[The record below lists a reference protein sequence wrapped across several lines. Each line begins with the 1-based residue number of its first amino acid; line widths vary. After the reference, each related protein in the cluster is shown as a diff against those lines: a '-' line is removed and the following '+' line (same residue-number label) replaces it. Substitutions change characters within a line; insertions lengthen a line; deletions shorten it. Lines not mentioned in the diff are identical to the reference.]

1 MFYNKILQFLRWS
14 KAGRIGSSGRQGR
27 SYNSCIIHAR
37 LIHSQG
43 VVALKGLLQ
52 QRTSFLHNFKEG
64 IEDLTCNDRHVRSLS
79 LKNMHFFFSS
89 RDDLLSLLPLLS
101 AELICSLACK
111 KRKFNKKSLCVSA
124 QPWKKKSCRPWIK
137 CMDRPGS
144 QMGLLLL
151 FFGSQIQEFKE
162 SFRKRRR
169 RIFTQFTFCF
179 QLQIMATLTQSRG
192 AGPKEGL
199 FSRERL
205 NYTLK

>member
-1 MFYNKILQFLRWS
+1 MNTNFFQNFSYPVSQESVIYRNFSNMKTNLSLR
-14 KAGRIGSSGRQGR
+14 
-27 SYNSCIIHAR
+27 
-37 LIHSQG
+37 
-43 VVALKGLLQ
+43 LLVI
-52 QRTSFLHNFKEG
+52 TECF
-64 IEDLTCNDRHVRSLS
+64 CHVKSLS

-205 NYTLK
+205 DYASNSLCWPIF